1 MDAVLRRLVR
11 ERAGNRRE
19 YCGIHLDQ
27 DAFFTF
33 PVDHII
39 ALHTPGRQTPRIL
52 V

>member
-1 MDAVLRRLVR
+1 MDAALRRLVR
-11 ERAGNRRE
+11 ERAGNRCE
-19 YCGIHLDQ
+19 YCGIHQDQ

-39 ALHTPGRQTPRIL
+39 ARQHGGKTAATIS